1 MKFLQTKPQVKYMKI
16 SYYDLYYTV
25 VKKRDD
31 EEIVNDEEKEIEYI
45 NCDDSI
51 TPNHYF
57 GRKNDNMILKWR
69 KIRSQ
74 INHFK

>member
-1 MKFLQTKPQVKYMKI
+1 MKLLQTKTQVKNMNF

-25 VKKRDD
+25 IKKRDD
-31 EEIVNDEEKEIEYI
+31 EEIVNDVENEIDYI

-57 GRKNDNMILKWR
+57 GREKDNMILR
-69 KIRSQ
+69 RER
-74 INHFK
+74 